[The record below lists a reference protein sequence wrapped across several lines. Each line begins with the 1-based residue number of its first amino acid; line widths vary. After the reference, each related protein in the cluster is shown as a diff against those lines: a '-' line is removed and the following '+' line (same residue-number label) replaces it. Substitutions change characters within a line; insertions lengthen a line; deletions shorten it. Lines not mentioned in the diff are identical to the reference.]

1 LGEFAKI
8 ASRRQAAD
16 GQNPNQLRMKAVIRL
31 GAVLIIY
38 GGSLSVF
45 AEEPVEHEREELGV
59 NPYTAPSVA
68 EIFQQLDDLKPLPYE
83 QLKREF
89 PQAAR
94 ASREQMGLVFGGLVA
109 DGFLIVESKRS
120 NLVEDLGRVLL
131 RQARSLG
138 VGDRVM
144 RHSASLT
151 ELGKK
156 GDWVAVRK
164 ELIST
169 QEDVEQAMTE
179 LKDQKMAHLIS
190 LGGWLRGLEIC
201 AGAVET
207 NYTGDRAA
215 VLWQRDLINYF
226 AEEMTTL
233 PPGIA
238 HKPLFEKVRTGVN
251 AIRDLL
257 NRVPDNMT
265 LDDVKALHAQA
276 RELNT
281 TIAAAE

>member
-1 LGEFAKI
+1 
-8 ASRRQAAD
+8 
-16 GQNPNQLRMKAVIRL
+16 MKAVIRL
-31 GAVLIIY
+31 GAALTIY
-38 GGSLSVF
+38 AGSLSLS
-45 AEEPVEHEREELGV
+45 AEEPQEHEREELGV
-59 NPYTAPSVA
+59 NPYTAPSVQ

-83 QLKREF
+83 QLKRDF
-89 PQAAR
+89 PQAAH
-94 ASREQMGLVFGGLVA
+94 ASREQMGMVFGGLVA
-109 DGFLIVESKRS
+109 DGFLIVEAQKR
-120 NLVEDLGRVLL
+120 NLVDDLGRTLL

-156 GDWVAVRK
+156 GDWPAVRK

-169 QEDVEQAMTE
+169 QQDVEEAMTE

-201 AGAVET
+201 AGAVES
-207 NYTGDRAA
+207 NYTPDRAA

-226 AEEMTTL
+226 AEEMKTL
-233 PPGIA
+233 PPTIA

-251 AIRDLL
+251 GIRDVL
-257 NRVPDNMT
+257 NRAPEKPS
-265 LDDVKALHAQA
+265 LEDVKALHAQA
-276 RELNT
+276 RELNAM
-281 TIAAAE
+281 IAAAD

>member
-1 LGEFAKI
+1 M
-8 ASRRQAAD
+8 QAAAR
-16 GQNPNQLRMKAVIRL
+16 QNAIQLRMKAISRL
-31 GAVLIIY
+31 GTALIIY
-38 GGSLSVF
+38 GVGLSLS
-45 AEEPVEHEREELGV
+45 AEEPREHEREELGV

-83 QLKREF
+83 QLKRDF
-89 PQAAR
+89 PQAAH
-94 ASREQMGLVFGGLVA
+94 ASREQMGMVFGSLVA
-109 DGFLIVESKRS
+109 DGFLIVESQKR

-156 GDWVAVRK
+156 GDWAAVRQ

-169 QEDVEQAMTE
+169 QQDVEQAMTE
-179 LKDQKMAHLIS
+179 LRDQKMAHLIS

-201 AGAVET
+201 AGAVESK
-207 NYTGDRAA
+207 YTPDRAA

-226 AEEMTTL
+226 AEEIKTL
-233 PPGIA
+233 PPAVA

-257 NRVPDNMT
+257 NRAPEKLS
-265 LDDVKALHAQA
+265 LDDVKALHTQA
-276 RELNT
+276 RELNAI
-281 TIAAAE
+281 IAASD

>member
-1 LGEFAKI
+1 
-8 ASRRQAAD
+8 
-16 GQNPNQLRMKAVIRL
+16 MKTVI
-31 GAVLIIY
+31 GICTALIIY
-38 GGSLSVF
+38 GGGLSLW
-45 AEEPVEHEREELGV
+45 AEEPVEHEREELGI

-83 QLKREF
+83 QLKRDF

-94 ASREQMGLVFGGLVA
+94 ASREQMGMVFGSLVA
-109 DGFLIVESKRS
+109 DGFLIVEAQKR

-156 GDWVAVRK
+156 GDWAAVRK

-169 QEDVEQAMTE
+169 QQDVEQAMTE

-201 AGAVET
+201 AGAVES
-207 NYTGDRAA
+207 NYTPDRAA

-226 AEEMTTL
+226 SEEMKTL
-233 PPGIA
+233 PPTIA
-238 HKPLFEKVRTGVN
+238 RKPLFEKVRAGVN
-251 AIRDLL
+251 SIRDLL
-257 NRVPDNMT
+257 NRAPEKPS

-276 RELNT
+276 RELNA
-281 TIAAAE
+281 TIAAAD

>member
-1 LGEFAKI
+1 M
-8 ASRRQAAD
+8 QAAAR
-16 GQNPNQLRMKAVIRL
+16 QNAIQLRMKAISRL
-31 GAVLIIY
+31 GTALIIY
-38 GGSLSVF
+38 AVGLSLS
-45 AEEPVEHEREELGV
+45 AEEPREHEREELGI

-83 QLKREF
+83 QLKRDF
-89 PQAAR
+89 PQAAH
-94 ASREQMGLVFGGLVA
+94 ASREQMGMVFGSLVA
-109 DGFLIVESKRS
+109 DGFLIVESQKR

-156 GDWVAVRK
+156 GDWTAVRR

-169 QEDVEQAMTE
+169 QQDVEQAMTE
-179 LKDQKMAHLIS
+179 LRDQKMAHLIS

-201 AGAVET
+201 AGAVES
-207 NYTGDRAA
+207 NYTPDRAA

-226 AEEMTTL
+226 AEEIKTL
-233 PPGIA
+233 PPA
-238 HKPLFEKVRTGVN
+238 VVHKPLFEKVRTGVN
-251 AIRDLL
+251 AIRNLL
-257 NRVPDNMT
+257 NRAPENLS
-265 LDDVKALHAQA
+265 LDDVKALHTQA
-276 RELNT
+276 RELNAI
-281 TIAAAE
+281 IAASD

>member
-1 LGEFAKI
+1 ML
-8 ASRRQAAD
+8 
-16 GQNPNQLRMKAVIRL
+16 
-31 GAVLIIY
+31 
-38 GGSLSVF
+38 
-45 AEEPVEHEREELGV
+45 AEEPRDHEREELGV

-83 QLKREF
+83 QLKRDF
-89 PQAAR
+89 PQAAH
-94 ASREQMGLVFGGLVA
+94 ATREQMGMVFGGLVA
-109 DGFLIVESKRS
+109 DGFLIVEAKKS

-156 GDWVAVRK
+156 GDWAAVRK

-169 QEDVEQAMTE
+169 QQDVEEAMTE

-201 AGAVET
+201 AGAVES
-207 NYTGDRAA
+207 NYTPDRAA

-226 AEEMTTL
+226 AEEMKTL
-233 PPGIA
+233 PPTIA
-238 HKPLFEKVRTGVN
+238 HKPLFDKVRAGVN
-251 AIRDLL
+251 SIRDLL
-257 NRVPDNMT
+257 NRAPEKLS
-265 LDDVKALHAQA
+265 LDDVKALRAQA
-276 RELNT
+276 KDVNA